1 MKIRCLSKRENH
13 WFGEINGLDDIQV
26 FAEYP
31 SQRHNFAIVPGM
43 EYMGTTYYIN
53 ASERSLKARVF
64 QALSLEQIASENEIP
79 AEEPGDEGPVYI
91 SGEPENQ
98 DSGAEEV

>member
-1 MKIRCLSKRENH
+1 MRS
-13 WFGEINGLDDIQV
+13 
-26 FAEYP
+26 YP
-31 SQRHNFAIVPGM
+31 GSSFCPIPV
-43 EYMGTTYYIN
+43 
-53 ASERSLKARVF
+53 VF